1 MRHRTIREI
10 QHRARAINGEG
21 FGLSLVAREG
31 AAEIRELAK
40 QLRRLPSDPLW
51 QIQRRYQ
58 RRPVRRSW

>member
-1 MRHRTIREI
+1 MRPRTIREI
-10 QHRARAINGEG
+10 RHRERAINGEG

-40 QLRRLPSDPLW
+40 QLCRLPPDPLW
-51 QIQRRYQ
+51 QIQRRYR

>member
-10 QHRARAINGEG
+10 QRRASAINGEG

-40 QLRRLPSDPLW
+40 QLRRLRPDPLW
-51 QIQRRYQ
+51 QIQQRYQ
-58 RRPVRRSW
+58 RRPARRSW

>member
-31 AAEIRELAK
+31 AAEIRELTK
-40 QLRRLPSDPLW
+40 QLRRLRFPPVPAARPRHGRWW
-51 QIQRRYQ
+51 QR
-58 RRPVRRSW
+58 